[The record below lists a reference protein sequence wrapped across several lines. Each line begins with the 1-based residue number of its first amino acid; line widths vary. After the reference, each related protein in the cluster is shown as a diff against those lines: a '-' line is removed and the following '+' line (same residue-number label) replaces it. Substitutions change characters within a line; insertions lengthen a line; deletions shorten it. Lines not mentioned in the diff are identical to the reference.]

1 MAVAIENS
9 KSWSVVSCGS
19 MSQLK
24 KEVEKKTRIPA
35 NEQTLYCQET
45 PLLDEML
52 LDECQGID
60 DGVALCLLRKP
71 FIINIYRPDI
81 KVTKG

>member
-1 MAVAIENS
+1 
-9 KSWSVVSCGS
+9 
-19 MSQLK
+19 
-24 KEVEKKTRIPA
+24 
-35 NEQTLYCQET
+35 
-45 PLLDEML
+45 ML

-81 KVTKG
+81 KVTVPVSIPKYELDVWTIWTLHEYIFSRMEMEKL